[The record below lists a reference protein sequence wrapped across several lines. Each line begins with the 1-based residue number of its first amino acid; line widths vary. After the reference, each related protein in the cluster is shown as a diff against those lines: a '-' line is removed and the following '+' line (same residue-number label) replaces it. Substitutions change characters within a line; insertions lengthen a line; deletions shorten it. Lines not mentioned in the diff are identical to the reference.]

1 MPSHAEIF
9 DRIYRDNV
17 WGQGSGIGSLEE
29 HTRAWRAWLH
39 SFLRSNRI
47 ASVVDLGCGD
57 WQTARYLDWRG
68 IDYAGIDVSSVALKA
83 AAQFARPGIR
93 FLQVNAV
100 SGDLPDADLLIAKDV
115 LQHWSNDDILAF
127 LPKLRKYRAA
137 LIVNGF
143 PENLMGRLN
152 ENIATGAYHR
162 PLDLS
167 QPPFGL
173 PGWFVFGFQTEE
185 PKFVYLWTRD

>member
-1 MPSHAEIF
+1 MSSHTEIF

-17 WGQGSGIGSLEE
+17 WGQGSGTGSREG

-57 WQTARYLDWRG
+57 LPG
-68 IDYAGIDVSSVALKA
+68 AG
-83 AAQFARPGIR
+83 
-93 FLQVNAV
+93 
-100 SGDLPDADLLIAKDV
+100 LLIAKDV
-115 LQHWSNDDILAF
+115 LQHWSNDDIPAF
-127 LPKLRKYRAA
+127 LPSLKKYRAA

-143 PENLMGRLN
+143 PDSPMGRLN

-162 PLDLS
+162 AVDLS
-167 QPPFGL
+167 QPPIDL
-173 PGWFVFGFQTEE
+173 PGWFVFGFETEE
-185 PKFVYLWTRD
+185 PKFVHLWTHD